1 MTRPKCLKCNT
12 PIARCFCD
20 LVVATESDV
29 EIIIWQHPSETGH
42 AKGTVPLLT
51 RCLTNSQLII
61 AEALNQADFEQR
73 FGSTGRQL
81 HLLFPEDD
89 KKGAN
94 RLPLP
99 SGKQLSL
106 LVLDG
111 TWRKARKL
119 LYLNPWLTQLPRY
132 PLINPPPS
140 RYSIRKAEKP
150 GQLSTL
156 EATCAAIAQA
166 ELSTKN
172 SQPILDAFE
181 SYLNRLSA
189 PRAESSS
196 DR

>member
-1 MTRPKCLKCNT
+1 MTRPTCLKCNT
-12 PIARCFCD
+12 PLARCFCD
-20 LVVATESDV
+20 LVVATETDV
-29 EIIIWQHPSETGH
+29 EIIIWQHPSECRH

-51 RCLTNSQLII
+51 RCLTNSRLLIT
-61 AEALNQADFEQR
+61 EALSQVDFEQQ
-73 FGSTGRQL
+73 FAPTGRQL
-81 HLLFPEDD
+81 HLLFPENDE
-89 KKGAN
+89 KGDTPP
-94 RLPLP
+94 PLP
-99 SGKQLSL
+99 CAGQLSL

-140 RYSIRKAEKP
+140 RYAIRKAEKP

-181 SYLNRLSA
+181 TYLSRLSA
-189 PRAESSS
+189 PRAESTS